1 MANPQGRQVTIFDV
15 ARASGVSYS
24 TVSRVLTGFAF
35 VKESTR
41 QKVIATAHRL
51 GYVANLQAR
60 TLAGGKSNLI
70 SMLVPSLD
78 NGYVNVISQSVD
90 EELSRFGYDLMVYT
104 THHKKGKEAQFVN
117 TLTGGLSD
125 GLLLMVP
132 LIDHEAQEVNY
143 LELLRQRQ
151 FPYVLIDQ
159 MDEHKQ
165 STVVDSTNWRG
176 SYEATRYLIELGHW
190 RIGFITGIMAIH
202 SAGERLAGYKAA
214 LREAKMKVNETL
226 IVEGDFHTT
235 GGYKATQILLEQ
247 RPRPTA
253 IFASNDMSAFGAMD
267 AIRHAGLKI
276 PKDISVIGFDDI
288 PQASTTYPKLT
299 TVRQPLHELGS
310 LAVKLLLEQIS
321 SPESKPKQ
329 VTLETSLIVRDSCCR
344 K

>member
-1 MANPQGRQVTIFDV
+1 
-15 ARASGVSYS
+15 
-24 TVSRVLTGFAF
+24 
-35 VKESTR
+35 
-41 QKVIATAHRL
+41 
-51 GYVANLQAR
+51 
-60 TLAGGKSNLI
+60 
-70 SMLVPSLD
+70 
-78 NGYVNVISQSVD
+78 
-90 EELSRFGYDLMVYT
+90 
-104 THHKKGKEAQFVN
+104 
-117 TLTGGLSD
+117 
-125 GLLLMVP
+125 
-132 LIDHEAQEVNY
+132 
-143 LELLRQRQ
+143 
-151 FPYVLIDQ
+151 
-159 MDEHKQ
+159 
-165 STVVDSTNWRG
+165 
-176 SYEATRYLIELGHW
+176 
-190 RIGFITGIMAIH
+190 
-202 SAGERLAGYKAA
+202 